1 MPPSPFSFP
10 IDIFSAGLTLLFMIT
25 GIQPYEAL
33 TMASSNK
40 PDRFTPKS
48 HRSPHTTPGS
58 STPTSASSRRKYR
71 SSSGAGK
78 LVELHVHLSK
88 GHAWEWEE
96 RRRLQDL
103 EDEMIESYTEQISP
117 SDSPPLIH
125 NRTIHL
131 REVNTSI
138 DLTEEQSQAV
148 KSVPAMVD
156 VPESLLDPPT
166 AQISRQAMQ
175 TYPDGHTPIQSFL
188 NGGAV
193 VPAPLRDLIRR
204 MLEPRAANR
213 PNSAQVL
220 SDLKRLANWITLKD

>member
-25 GIQPYEAL
+25 GVQPYESL
-33 TMASSNK
+33 TMASSHK
-40 PDRFTPKS
+40 ADRFTPKT
-48 HRSPHTTPGS
+48 HRSPYTTPGS

-96 RRRLQDL
+96 RRRLQEL
-103 EDEMIESYTEQISP
+103 EDDMIEAYGEQT
-117 SDSPPLIH
+117 SPPDCPPLAR
-125 NRTIHL
+125 NQTIYLHD
-131 REVNTSI
+131 VSTSI
-138 DLTEEQSQAV
+138 DLTEEQMQAV
-148 KSVPAMVD
+148 ETVPRLVD
-156 VPESLLDPPT
+156 VPDTLLDPPT
-166 AQISRQAMQ
+166 AKIPRQAMQ
-175 TYPDGHTPIQSFL
+175 TYPDGYTPIQTFL
-188 NGGAV
+188 HGDV
-193 VPAPLRDLIRR
+193 IVPAALRDLIRR

-220 SDLKRLANWITLKD
+220 LELKKLVN